1 MIAPL
6 AQQPKSPPGSV
17 RRSARGSTRRQAQ
30 VTSVE
35 GAARSETAQA
45 PSTPVGRKRG
55 EERHQ
60 ALRQHPGQDL
70 ASDPVD
76 ALVPP
81 SVLLRGGAERS
92 PAPPLSS
99 VGLSLMP

>member
-6 AQQPKSPPGSV
+6 AQQPKSSRVPCAGLHG
-17 RRSARGSTRRQAQ
+17 ASTRRQAQ

-45 PSTPVGRKRG
+45 PSTPLGRKKG

-60 ALRQHPGQDL
+60 ALRQPPGQDL
-70 ASDPVD
+70 ASDPVE
-76 ALVPP
+76 ALGPP

-92 PAPPLSS
+92 PDHPPTC
-99 VGLSLMP
+99 VR